1 MSPGCTPPCPP
12 AAAAPPGGD
21 APSPPRRGAAAVAFG
36 NRCGHIPSAPR
47 FQLLNLPEDANP
59 ARPAVIS
66 QAIAQLERYYDTSR
80 EARWDPLSQGERQRR
95 WARKI
100 AAVGDPPP
108 GDGGKAAPHRA
119 DWRQQRSE
127 RREAVTS
134 VLMLLLAYTDIAT
147 LTVAI
152 PRGHDWLGLSGAW
165 IAERTGL
172 SRSRVKRALATL
184 THARLLTAT
193 GGGRRFDR
201 CQRRWVGIGWGPVRR
216 LSFAVIRLIGLEV
229 SWDSA
234 RRRQRKQQRPPPPP
248 PDPKPPARSPA
259 AQREQAQALRQAL
272 NPRREATP
280 DPAARQAEIARTRR
294 IAELAAEGLSPA
306 EIRQRLNDAPQPP

>member
-1 MSPGCTPPCPP
+1 MSLGWTSPCPP

-21 APSPPRRGAAAVAFG
+21 APSSPHQAAAVAFG
-36 NRCGHIPSAPR
+36 NRCGHVPSAPR
-47 FQLLNLPEDANP
+47 FHLLNLPEDANP

-66 QAIAQLERYYDTSR
+66 QAMAQLERYYATSH

-95 WARKI
+95 RARKM
-100 AAVGDPPP
+100 AEVSDPPP
-108 GDGGKAAPHRA
+108 GDGGKAADRRD

-152 PRGHDWLGLSGAW
+152 PQGHNWLGLSIAW

-172 SRSRVKRALATL
+172 SASRVKRALATL

-201 CQRRWVGIGWGPVRR
+201 RQRRWMGIGWGPVRR
-216 LSFAVIRLIGLEV
+216 LSFEVIRLIGLEV

-248 PDPKPPARSPA
+248 PDPPPPARSPA

-272 NPRREATP
+272 QPRRGDAP
-280 DPAARQAEIARTRR
+280 DPAARQAEIARTHR

-306 EIRQRLNDAPQPP
+306 EIRQRLNHTPQPP